1 MATSNKS
8 VVRPVLLG
16 AYVAKQCARRVHNDW
31 DVTIPKGPWTPA
43 PELQARLEAGIAF
56 EADVLAAL
64 IPVLGDRC
72 VDLRGAD
79 ESGTRMERTV
89 AEMTAGREL
98 IIGGVLPDD
107 PAGARSGRPDLL
119 LRVSHPGEPPTYVP
133 GDVKGHRMVKAT
145 KRGLLD
151 YSRVETPAI
160 VEQMTGLAV
169 RAGDRFSDYLQL
181 AHYTRML
188 QACGFA
194 PASGQRRGFIIG
206 TDDLAD
212 LGVAGYVLTWLD
224 LDEALFATFSRSQG
238 SAVRSALERYDH
250 EHGFRVRVA
259 ERAVERT
266 GATGDPVPL
275 VVPVFVDECD
285 LCPWHDVCLEEL
297 GPDAASVA
305 ITQGRLD
312 VREWLALAARGID
325 TTEDLAAVDVLDGAF
340 WDDYLPEVTHQS
352 KARDRLTTAIRRARM
367 VLAGEVLQR
376 TTSGPILVPAADV
389 EVDFD
394 IEWNAGNRVYLW
406 GALLTDADHPAGEY
420 KAFAEWDALNDAD
433 EVALAEQFASWLRER
448 IADAA
453 ARGESLTVFHY
464 SHPERTHLS
473 RVLGQEQVT
482 DLLDHFVDL
491 LPIVRA
497 NFFGVAGLS
506 IKQTAPAFGFHWRD
520 DDPGGLQSQVW
531 LDQARNAVG
540 SDADT
545 WRDRILAYN
554 EDDVRATAAL
564 RAGLRREHG

>member
-1 MATSNKS
+1 MAKANKS
-8 VVRPVLLG
+8 AVPPVLLG
-16 AYVAKQCARRVHNDW
+16 AYAAKQCARRVHNDW
-31 DVTIPKGPWTPA
+31 DGTVPKGPWTPA
-43 PELQARLEAGIAF
+43 PELQARLDAGIAY
-56 EADVLAAL
+56 EAEVLATL
-64 IPVLGDRC
+64 IAVLGNRC
-72 VDLRGAD
+72 VDVRGAD
-79 ESGTRMERTV
+79 ESGTRIERTL

-98 IIGGVLPDD
+98 VIGGVLPDD
-107 PAGARSGRPDLL
+107 RAGARSGRPDLL

-151 YSRVETPAI
+151 FSRVETPGI

-194 PASGQRRGFIIG
+194 AASGPRRGLIIG
-206 TDDLAD
+206 TDDLTD
-212 LGVAGYVLTWLD
+212 LGVAGYVCTWLD
-224 LDEALFATFSRSQG
+224 LDEPLFATFSRSRG
-238 SAVRSALERYDH
+238 TAVRSALERYDH

-259 ERAVERT
+259 QRAVERT
-266 GATGDPVPL
+266 GAAGDPVPL

-305 ITQGRLD
+305 VTQGRLD

-325 TTEDLAAVDVLDGAF
+325 TTEDLAAVDVDDEAF
-340 WDDYLPEVTHQS
+340 WADYLPEVAHES
-352 KARDRLTTAIRRARM
+352 KARDRLSTAVRRARM

-376 TTSGPILVPAADV
+376 TTSGPIVVPAADV

-394 IEWNAGNRVYLW
+394 IEWDSANRVYLW

-420 KAFAEWDALNDAD
+420 TAFAAWNPLDDAA
-433 EVALAEQFASWLRER
+433 EVALAQEFASWLRER
-448 IADAA
+448 IADAQG
-453 ARGESLTVFHY
+453 RSLAVFHY
-464 SHPERTHLS
+464 SHPERTYLS
-473 RVLGQEQVT
+473 GVLGQEQVS

-491 LPIVRA
+491 LPIVRG

-531 LDQARNAVG
+531 LEQSRGADGA
-540 SDADT
+540 DADT
-545 WRDRILAYN
+545 WRERILAYN

-564 RAGLRREHG
+564 RAGLRRDHS